1 MTPRD
6 QTNSVF
12 DQEGFTR
19 VLLIVPRIHGGAFHI
34 CPRLGISA
42 LAALT
47 PPDIDQ
53 TVVGKN
59 HRRIDFREME
69 MLPKS

>member
-59 HRRIDFREME
+59 HRRIDFRGN
-69 MLPKS
+69 